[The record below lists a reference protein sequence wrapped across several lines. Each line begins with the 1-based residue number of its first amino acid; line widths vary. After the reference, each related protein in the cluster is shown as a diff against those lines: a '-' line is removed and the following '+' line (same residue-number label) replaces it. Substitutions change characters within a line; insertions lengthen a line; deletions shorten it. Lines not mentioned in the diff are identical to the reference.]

1 MQRKPSHFGS
11 YAQPSPS
18 GSPARGAASIGSSG
32 GSNGRRIAGLCGGQ
46 AGRAAR
52 LRWPNQAPRSPWA
65 GEAPGR
71 RRGGTL
77 RLARRPGTPAT
88 RSTRPPPPPRPRAP
102 APPRGAAR
110 RPACRTSGPRPRREV
125 SMAHAQAEQ
134 ETARRAVRERRA
146 GGGDLCRRVRPD
158 AQDARGDDDLA
169 GGREALVR
177 DREEL
182 RPGPTRHPDRAV
194 AERLELGDGLTRLLA
209 ISTAKLAIPD
219 ADPAESDLHAS
230 LQSAAQILPVTRGM
244 QLDERASGHDR
255 AMVLD
260 VARVRSRSVR
270 CPRLILR
277 HSIGRPR
284 QTGCLAGDP

>member
-1 MQRKPSHFGS
+1 MRAPR
-11 YAQPSPS
+11 AV
-18 GSPARGAASIGSSG
+18 AREREHAGAEGRQDELITGHGGGRRGELVEVAEHDGDRVLEVSSG
-32 GSNGRRIAGLCGGQ
+32 LP
-46 AGRAAR
+46 
-52 LRWPNQAPRSPWA
+52 LD
-65 GEAPGR
+65 
-71 RRGGTL
+71 
-77 RLARRPGTPAT
+77 
-88 RSTRPPPPPRPRAP
+88 
-102 APPRGAAR
+102 
-110 RPACRTSGPRPRREV
+110 EV
-125 SMAHAQAEQ
+125 SKAHAQAEQ
-134 ETARRAVRERRA
+134 EATRIAVRERRA

-230 LQSAAQILPVTRGM
+230 LQSAAQILPVTRGV

-260 VARVRSRSVR
+260 VARG
-270 CPRLILR
+270 
-277 HSIGRPR
+277 SI
-284 QTGCLAGDP
+284 A